1 MSNYDEDQATAVL
14 EACGRA
20 AHEAWA
26 AVRAAQGDPQPGWHE
41 LPEAS
46 RNLNRGSAALVLDL
60 LAKADD
66 NGATAE
72 SADWVVAD
80 FARVTGLSQTTANLF
95 VSVVA
100 AVKATLDKEM
110 A

>member
-1 MSNYDEDQATAVL
+1 MTRIRRPPCLRRAVARPTKPGL
-14 EACGRA
+14 PSGLRK
-20 AHEAWA
+20 
-26 AVRAAQGDPQPGWHE
+26 GDSQPGWRE

-46 RNLNRGSAALVLDL
+46 RSLNRGSAALVLDL
-60 LAKADD
+60 LAKADE

-72 SADWVVAD
+72 SYDWVVAD

-110 A
+110 V